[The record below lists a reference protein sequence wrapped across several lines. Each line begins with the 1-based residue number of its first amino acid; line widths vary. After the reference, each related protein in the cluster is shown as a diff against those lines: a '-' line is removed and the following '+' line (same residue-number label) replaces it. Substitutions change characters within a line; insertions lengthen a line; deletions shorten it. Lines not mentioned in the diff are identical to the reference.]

1 MEKLKN
7 RLKDLLAF
15 EFPVG
20 FAEAI
25 VKAAS
30 DFNITFVHNFNV
42 NVH

>member
-7 RLKDLLAF
+7 QLKVSPALD
-15 EFPVG
+15 FPVG

-30 DFNITFVHNFNV
+30 DFNVIFAHNFDV